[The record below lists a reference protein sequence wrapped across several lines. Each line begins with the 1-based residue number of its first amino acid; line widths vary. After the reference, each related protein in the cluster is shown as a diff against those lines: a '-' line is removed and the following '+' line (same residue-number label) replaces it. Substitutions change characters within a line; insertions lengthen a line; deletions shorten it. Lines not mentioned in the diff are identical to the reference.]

1 MALNCRFIELHG
13 PAPVPRS
20 ETGAGCA
27 SIPYGEEKL
36 LYIATP
42 GSDEKQ
48 SGAKPSQVLQ
58 LDRGRAEE
66 LKGDPRTDTLGNRG
80 PLRPSLESVDPQL
93 ILARPR

>member
-1 MALNCRFIELHG
+1 MRSNQSAVLLADYSVRFSSGHTQLALNCRCIELHG

-58 LDRGRAEE
+58 LDR
-66 LKGDPRTDTLGNRG
+66 
-80 PLRPSLESVDPQL
+80 
-93 ILARPR
+93 